1 MQLFSRNSLRSRL
14 VQRLLGGALGLSLAA
29 VVMMTPGLLA
39 QDSKPETKPAEAP
52 ATQPGAAAGG
62 DFSITQTAPVQPAG
76 IPIPNLPIVATSTLE
91 GGIIAEDMKIGDGP
105 EVKPLAV
112 VTVHYHGTLKS
123 DGKKFDSTFERAV
136 PATMPLANLIKGWQV
151 GIPGMKVG
159 GIRKLTIPAAMAW
172 GDKPFGEEIPANSD
186 VVFIIQVEA
195 TLGVEDVK
203 VGEGDAATGQCVAS
217 TVFTMKN
224 DKGEVVFSADAK
236 NPYLWLPGE
245 FSTLSMAIEGMKV
258 GGKRTI
264 TIPKVMN
271 TADPRIPAGMLK
283 HPTGVDLTVELEL
296 VGLRNLQ

>member
-159 GIRKLTIPAAMAW
+159 GIRRLHIPARHAY
-172 GDKPFGEEIPANSD
+172 GSNPPPRSNIPPNAD
-186 VVFIIQVEA
+186 LVFEVKLLRVVRP
-195 TLGVEDVK
+195 
-203 VGEGDAATGQCVAS
+203 
-217 TVFTMKN
+217 N
-224 DKGEVVFSADAK
+224 
-236 NPYLWLPGE
+236 
-245 FSTLSMAIEGMKV
+245 
-258 GGKRTI
+258 
-264 TIPKVMN
+264 
-271 TADPRIPAGMLK
+271 
-283 HPTGVDLTVELEL
+283 
-296 VGLRNLQ
+296 